1 MIKLEIIDTT
11 ELNDADVYFFRVLLL
26 CIYIVNCV
34 FIKLHCKIYYKRLKE
49 NDFVEER
56 MKLYFVIRNTVLLFR
71 NYTKV

>member
-1 MIKLEIIDTT
+1 MIKLEIIWIT

-26 CIYIVNCV
+26 CIYNYVLIN
-34 FIKLHCKIYYKRLKE
+34 FHCKIYYRRLKE
-49 NDFVEER
+49 NDFIEER